1 MFWMETAQGLS
12 WQVKQSYKGD
22 IILPPTGRVMN

>member
-1 MFWMETAQGLS
+1 METEQGPS
-12 WQVKQSYKGD
+12 WQVKQSYKGN